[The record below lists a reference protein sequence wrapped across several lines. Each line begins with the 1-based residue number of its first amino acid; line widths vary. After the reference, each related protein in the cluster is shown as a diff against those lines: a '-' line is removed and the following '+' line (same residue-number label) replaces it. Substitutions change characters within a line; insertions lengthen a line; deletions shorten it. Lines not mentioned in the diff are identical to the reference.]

1 MAKLHDSV
9 SIFQKSGVTN
19 YAGGGLYLIL
29 FISIGA
35 FIFANLVVAV
45 VVTNLEVAVLDV
57 RKEEKQNAREHELKG
72 ISETEESD
80 NIVKIVS
87 DNEIP
92 SHVFEKQE
100 PLFLPVSHSPSR
112 S

>member
-1 MAKLHDSV
+1 M
-9 SIFQKSGVTN
+9 
-19 YAGGGLYLIL
+19 IL

-57 RKEEKQNAREHELKG
+57 RKEEKENAKEHEVKG

-92 SHVFEKQE
+92 SHIFEKQE

-112 S
+112 KKSM